1 MILIFYFGIYL
12 FNIVL
17 NLCYIL
23 MDDLDY
29 VVLFFISI
37 EFGVVVWNF

>member
-29 VVLFFISI
+29 VVLFFI

>member
-23 MDDLDY
+23 VDDLDY